1 MKKHLGGRTKAILI
15 SIPITLVITLIIVA
29 VRGSK
34 VDSEVFMIMWGS
46 LFIIAL
52 TIIFPTTVNHDAY
65 GEAIQYD
72 TDPGKGAVIAELKN
86 ANAEKSK
93 QISNYVPK
101 YDAKEESIRYNT
113 DYGTGAIIAELK
125 NMNDIDKQS

>member
-1 MKKHLGGRTKAILI
+1 MKKHLSDRTKAVLI
-15 SIPITLVITLIIVA
+15 AVPVTLVIALVIVA
-29 VRGSK
+29 VSGSK
-34 VDSEVFMIMWGS
+34 VDSEVFMILWGAT
-46 LFIIAL
+46 FFVAL
-52 TIIFPTTVNHDAY
+52 TIIFPTTNHDAY
-65 GEAIQYD
+65 GEAIRYD

-86 ANAEKSK
+86 ANAKKSK
-93 QISNYVPK
+93 RISNYVPK

>member
-1 MKKHLGGRTKAILI
+1 MKKHLSGRTKAILI
-15 SIPITLVITLIIVA
+15 AIPITFVIALIIVA
-29 VRGSK
+29 LSGSK

-46 LFIIAL
+46 FFVVAL
-52 TIIFPTTVNHDAY
+52 TVIFPTTNHDAY
-65 GEAIQYD
+65 EEAIRYD

-125 NMNDIDKQS
+125 NMNDIDKQP